1 MILRNNLMETRED
14 GRSGDD
20 IREISFERG
29 YTCYAEGSCLVSFG
43 KTKVLCNVSVEEK
56 VPPFLRGS
64 GSGWITA
71 EYSLLP
77 RSTSTRVSRDISKGR
92 LNGRSSEIQRLIGR
106 SLRAAVDLEQ
116 LGERTLWVDCDVI
129 QADGGTRTAAIT
141 GGFVA
146 LVDALRFLWRSGK
159 IGSIPLRSHIAAVSV
174 GVVKGR
180 LVSDLCYQE
189 DSIADVDMNVVMDG
203 NGNYIEIQGT
213 GEKGVFSRGE
223 LHDMLD
229 LAAGSI
235 ERLIALQEDALD
247 MDGEEL
253 EALASS

>member
-1 MILRNNLMETRED
+1 MKNNVSERRED
-14 GRSGDD
+14 GRSREDL
-20 IREISFERG
+20 REISFERG

-43 KTKVLCNVSVEEK
+43 KTKVICTVSVEEK
-56 VPPFLRGS
+56 VPPFLRGK

-77 RSTSTRVSRDISKGR
+77 RSTSTRVQRDISKGR

-146 LVDALRFLWRSGK
+146 LVDALRYLWRSGK
-159 IGSIPLRSHIAAVSV
+159 ITSIPLRSHVAAVSV
-174 GVVKGR
+174 GTVKGT
-180 LVSDLCYQE
+180 LLSDLCYQE
-189 DSIADVDMNVVMDG
+189 DSRADVDMNVVMDG
-203 NGNYIEIQGT
+203 NGNFIEIQGT
-213 GEKGVFSRGE
+213 GENGVFSRRE
-223 LHDMLD
+223 LDDMLD

-235 ERLIALQEDALD
+235 DKLIILQEEALN

>member
-1 MILRNNLMETRED
+1 MNSNVCDKRDD
-14 GRSGDD
+14 GRTGSELRD
-20 IREISFERG
+20 ISFQRG

-43 KTKVLCNVSVEEK
+43 RTKVICTVSVEEK
-56 VPPFLRGS
+56 VPPFMRGS
-64 GSGWITA
+64 GSGWVTA

-92 LNGRSSEIQRLIGR
+92 LNGRTSEIQRLIGR

-146 LVDALRFLWRSGK
+146 LVDALRHLWRSGK
-159 IGSIPLRSHIAAVSV
+159 ISSIPLRAHVAAVSV
-174 GVVKGR
+174 GMVKGR
-180 LVSDLCYQE
+180 LMSDLCYQE
-189 DSIADVDMNVVMDG
+189 DSNADVDMNVVMDG
-203 NGNYIEIQGT
+203 NGNFIEVQGT
-213 GEKGVFSRGE
+213 GENGVFSRAQ
-223 LHDMLD
+223 LDDMLD
-229 LAAGSI
+229 LAASSI
-235 ERLIALQEDALD
+235 DKLIVLQEEVLD